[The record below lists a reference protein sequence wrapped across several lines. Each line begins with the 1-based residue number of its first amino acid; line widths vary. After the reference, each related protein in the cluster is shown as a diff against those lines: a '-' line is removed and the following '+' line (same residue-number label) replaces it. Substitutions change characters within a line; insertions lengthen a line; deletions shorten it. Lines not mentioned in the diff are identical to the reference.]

1 MLVSQ
6 QRVRTAQIEPA
17 VHERMNRASRYLLV
31 IYIAEQQDSEPV
43 PPGEIA
49 DAVGRSPSATTEM
62 LQRLEK
68 RGLVTHEPYEGAT
81 LTPDGREVAEE
92 LYETYATLSRF
103 FEDVLELDDYEEEA
117 MELAGSISPT
127 VAERLASTL
136 LLDVD
141 TISPEDRSLPH
152 LS

>member
-1 MLVSQ
+1 MS
-6 QRVRTAQIEPA
+6 
-17 VHERMNRASRYLLV
+17 RASRYLLV

-43 PPGEIA
+43 PPGGIA

-81 LTPDGREVAEE
+81 LTSDGREVAEE

-103 FEDVLELDDYEEEA
+103 FEDVLELDDYEKEA
-117 MELAGSISPT
+117 MELAGDISPI

-141 TISPEDRSLPH
+141 TPPPEDRSLSH